1 MKIFSAA
8 QIKNWDAFTIE
19 NEPIE
24 SSELMERAAMACCRW
39 ILDHKYSHRN
49 FLIFCGTGNNGGDG
63 LAIGRILL
71 QSNCSATVYI
81 TGETGTKDFEANL
94 EKIQLHGGL
103 LPEILTPGALPVITP
118 EMVVVDAL
126 IGTGL
131 NRPPAGI
138 SAELIDHINSG
149 IAPVI
154 SIDMPSGLFADTS
167 SKGNSIVKATHTL
180 TFQQFKLAFLLPEND
195 AYCGEVHILNIG
207 LDKTFENET
216 EVAFELTERTLIR
229 SICKSRKK
237 FSHKGNYGHAA
248 LLCGS
253 YGMMGAAVLAAHS
266 CLRSG
271 AGKLTAYIPECG
283 YTTLQSVVPEAMCVV
298 SGEKHIAAADGI
310 GSFDAV
316 GIGPG
321 IGKFPSHVSLLRAV
335 FTQTKKSLLV
345 DADALNMIAGNK
357 ELIGLIPF
365 SSVLTPHPGEFERL
379 FGAVEND
386 FERLQLALKKS
397 AELQVYI
404 VLKGQYTFIS
414 TPEGKGWFNS
424 TGNSGMATAGSGDV
438 LSGFITGLLAQ
449 GYPPPQAALIGV
461 YLHGLAGDIA
471 SQRHSPEAM
480 IAGDIVDC
488 LGEAFKLI
496 S

>member
-8 QIKNWDAFTIE
+8 QIKNWDVFTIE
-19 NEPIE
+19 NESIE
-24 SSELMERAAMACCRW
+24 SLELMERAAMACSRW
-39 ILDHKYSHRN
+39 ILDHRYSQRN

-63 LAIGRILL
+63 LAIARMLL

-103 LPEILTPGALPVITP
+103 LPTILTPGTFPVITP
-118 EMVVVDAL
+118 NMVVVDAL
-126 IGTGL
+126 FGTGL

-138 SAELIDHINSG
+138 SAEIIDHINSG
-149 IAPVI
+149 TAPVI

-167 SKGNSIVKATHTL
+167 SKGNCIIKATHTL

-195 AYCGEVHILNIG
+195 PYCGEVHILNIG
-207 LDKTFENET
+207 LDKTFESET
-216 EVAFELTERTLIR
+216 DVAFELTERTLIK
-229 SICKSRKK
+229 SIRKPRK
-237 FSHKGNYGHAA
+237 RFSHKGNYGHAA

-271 AGKLTAYIPECG
+271 AGKLTSYIPECG
-283 YTTLQSVVPEAMCVV
+283 YTTLQSTVPEAMCVV
-298 SGEKHIAAADGI
+298 SGDKYIEDADDI
-310 GSFDAV
+310 ETFDAV

-321 IGKFPSHVSLLRAV
+321 IGKHPSHISLLRSI
-335 FTQTKKSLLV
+335 FTQIKKSLLI
-345 DADALNMIAGNK
+345 DADALNILAGDK
-357 ELIGLIPF
+357 ELIDLIPA
-365 SSVLTPHPGEFERL
+365 SSILTPHVGEFERL
-379 FGAVEND
+379 FGKTDND

-397 AELQVYI
+397 SELDIYI
-404 VLKGQYTFIS
+404 VLKGQYSFIS

-424 TGNSGMATAGSGDV
+424 TGNAGMATAGSGDV

-449 GYPPPQAALIGV
+449 GYPPLQAALIGT

-471 SQRHSPEAM
+471 AQKFSAEAM
-480 IAGDIVDC
+480 IAGDIVNC